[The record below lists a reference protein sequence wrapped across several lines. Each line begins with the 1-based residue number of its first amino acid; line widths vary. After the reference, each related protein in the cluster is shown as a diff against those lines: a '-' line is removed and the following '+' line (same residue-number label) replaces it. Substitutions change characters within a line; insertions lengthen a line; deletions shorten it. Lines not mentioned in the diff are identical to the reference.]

1 MHESGIEPS
10 AAHQLALLGTKVR
23 HLKQHGFDEGVSTR
37 LLIYAAQMMVAGV
50 RPHRAC
56 DVAVSRAVS
65 DDPEVQEAMQAVVMA
80 IFPEIEQ

>member
-1 MHESGIEPS
+1 
-10 AAHQLALLGTKVR
+10 
-23 HLKQHGFDEGVSTR
+23 
-37 LLIYAAQMMVAGV
+37 MVAGV